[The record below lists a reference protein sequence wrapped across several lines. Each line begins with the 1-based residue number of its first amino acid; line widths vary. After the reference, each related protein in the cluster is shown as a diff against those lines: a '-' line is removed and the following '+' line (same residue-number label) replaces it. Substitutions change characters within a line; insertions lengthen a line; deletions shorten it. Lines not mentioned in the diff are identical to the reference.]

1 MDTNIG
7 VRAVYHYYDEDTFSV
22 PSLQRQCR
30 RDYEKDSGRCH
41 TLKGLKY
48 MLENCLA
55 ECQQLYLLRYC
66 NCTMDLFY
74 PPSDH
79 VACKLKDLPCLAD
92 HNNFLQNFE
101 QPGEHSYV
109 TQPES
114 GIICDCLHNCNSL
127 TWITDVR
134 KHVLR
139 PWQMKSKTTSN
150 YNENGS
156 TRNVNRSVLLNVY
169 YKRNSVLVYK
179 TSLIYSWL
187 DMIGGWQCLVGVVLQ
202 THTKLFTSSPCS
214 LFWRNLATLPWLFHH
229 QPA

>member
-1 MDTNIG
+1 MLDNLSSNPVYCPSEQVNILESNVWFDFPIELYPDMDTNIG

-30 RDYEKDSGRCH
+30 RDYEKDGDHCH
-41 TLKGLKY
+41 SLKGQKY

-74 PPSDH
+74 PPSDY
-79 VACKLKDLPCLAD
+79 VACQLKDLPCLAE
-92 HNNFLQNFE
+92 HNNLLQNFE
-101 QPGEHSYV
+101 QPEEHSYI

-114 GIICDCLHNCNSL
+114 GFICDCLHNCNSL
-127 TWITDVR
+127 TWINDVR

-139 PWQMKSKTTSN
+139 PWQLKSKTP
-150 YNENGS
+150 
-156 TRNVNRSVLLNVY
+156 TRNTNRSVLLNVY

-187 DMIGGWQCLVGVVLQ
+187 DLIGGWQS
-202 THTKLFTSSPCS
+202 KL
-214 LFWRNLATLPWLFHH
+214 
-229 QPA
+229 